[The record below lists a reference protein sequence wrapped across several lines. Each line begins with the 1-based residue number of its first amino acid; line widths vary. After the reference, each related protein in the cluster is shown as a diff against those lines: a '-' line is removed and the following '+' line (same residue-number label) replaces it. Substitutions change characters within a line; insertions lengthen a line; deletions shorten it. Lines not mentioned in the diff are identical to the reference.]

1 MLVRG
6 MHHSL
11 NTHINQ
17 KTRISVTL
25 NPGLW
30 PGQQRVKGTI
40 SSNAESCTLQVI
52 PVLLDKAHNGSH
64 IVTFRF
70 GQCPT
75 CKHNGL
81 FHPVLKL
88 ITLPQFDG
96 LMCQWLT
103 QTFPPWLG
111 RPGLDISKPFR
122 LSKPTD
128 IALFKQIPSWLLL
141 AHTAA

>member
-64 IVTFRF
+64 NSSFQIWTMSNL
-70 GQCPT
+70 QT
-75 CKHNGL
+75 
-81 FHPVLKL
+81 
-88 ITLPQFDG
+88 
-96 LMCQWLT
+96 QWA
-103 QTFPPWLG
+103 FPSGPE
-111 RPGLDISKPFR
+111 
-122 LSKPTD
+122 TD
-128 IALFKQIPSWLLL
+128 N
-141 AHTAA
+141 TAPI